1 MNDSLRDKLLNGV
14 TNVAPIN
21 TRDLVVDVPRPAGAP
36 QNAAKVMFC
45 IPSGR
50 SWESRT
56 ACSVAGMATF
66 TALNGKSIGISNL
79 EGSMITKSRNDLV
92 QIAINA
98 NFDYIMWIDTDMVF
112 PPDSLLKLLAHNKDI
127 VGSTYNKRVPP
138 YETLG
143 RLKGE
148 APVDLLKGG
157 LREAELLPG
166 GFLLVKVDVYRKLRW
181 PWYFETYQWQGEN
194 GVDAL
199 KNYLRDNFNAHAP
212 EDLLATLDD
221 SPLAAWLND
230 VHSKESANNPWRYFS
245 EDVNFCRKAIKNGN
259 RIWCDLNITFN
270 MIHLGVLEV
279 TCKPPQDAA
288 PAVVVDA
295 QM

>member
-1 MNDSLRDKLLNGV
+1 MNDIRAKLLDGV
-14 TNVAPIN
+14 ANVAPVN
-21 TRDLVVDVPRPAGAP
+21 TRDVNLVVPRPQSAP
-36 QNAAKVMFC
+36 QNQPKVMFC

-66 TALNGKSIGISNL
+66 TALNGKNIGISNL

-112 PPDSLLKLLAHNKDI
+112 PPDSLMKLLAHNKDI

-148 APVDLLKGG
+148 APVDLLRGG

-166 GFLLVKVDVYRKLRW
+166 GFLLVKVDVYRKMRW
-181 PWYFETYQWQGEN
+181 PWYFETYQWPGEN

-212 EDLLATLDD
+212 EDLMATLDD
-221 SPLAAWLND
+221 SPIAAWLND
-230 VHSKESANNPWRYFS
+230 VHAKESANNPWRYFS

-279 TCKPPQDAA
+279 TCKPPENAA